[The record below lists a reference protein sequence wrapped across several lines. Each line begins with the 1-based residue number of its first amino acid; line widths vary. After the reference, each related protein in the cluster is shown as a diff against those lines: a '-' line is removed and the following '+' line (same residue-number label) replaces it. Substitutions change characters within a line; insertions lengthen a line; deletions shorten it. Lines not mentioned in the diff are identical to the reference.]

1 MAVVFVA
8 MTACIW
14 CIQEYRFYNME
25 SNWLFLYD
33 WSDIW
38 AKLTRVGG
46 LSLLV
51 ASFMMQ
57 FMRLA
62 LVGPVLAAAVYML
75 STYMLYK
82 VFSRKCSGPATSGLA
97 LMPAA
102 FLFLCLENDYY
113 EFYGH
118 VAFLLTVTAL
128 WVYTS
133 IKKDRTR
140 FVVGLIM
147 VLVLYFIAGSVTV
160 VFSVTACVI
169 ELTERRLKGLPALSY
184 LLMNF
189 LAAYVC
195 LRTGWTSS
203 WETSLTPFMYYSRP
217 STYFFPIYA
226 WTLVPLLYLVS
237 WILSGLRWKLKW
249 GVIFAVAGLV
259 FAFFLAGNFYGKV
272 HSRSSYRLIQEQYLA
287 DNGDWEEIIK
297 TADRRQPTFLVSY
310 LNLALAQKDMLV
322 KNFAYYNPQDL
333 SVVMLPTP
341 NLKSGL
347 SMQSNIY
354 MSWGYVASARKAA
367 FDGNLVT
374 PGSMHPRLLQILV
387 QSNLVLGADEVA
399 EKYIMLLEKTLFYR
413 GWATSMRQFL
423 NNPDAVRNDPYL
435 GDLCASLPLKDEY
448 ARYDGLS
455 GDMRDILEANPS
467 QRILAQFYELYKILE
482 MEGNR

>member
-1 MAVVFVA
+1 MVAVFIA
-8 MTACIW
+8 MTAGIW
-14 CIQEYRFYNME
+14 YTQEYRFYNME

-38 AKLTRVGG
+38 AKFSRVGG
-46 LSLLV
+46 LSLLT

-62 LVGPVLAAAVYML
+62 FVGPILAAVVYML
-75 STYMLYK
+75 SALMLYK
-82 VFSRKCSGPATSGLA
+82 VFSRKCYGPVTSALA
-97 LMPAA
+97 LVPAV

-118 VAFLLTVTAL
+118 IAFLLAVAAL
-128 WVYTS
+128 WGYVS
-133 IKKDRTR
+133 IKKDRLR
-140 FVVGLIM
+140 FLAGLVM
-147 VLVLYFIAGSVTV
+147 VPVLYFMAGSVAV
-160 VFSVTACVI
+160 VFSVTACLI
-169 ELTERRLKGLPALSY
+169 ELVERKSKGLPAFAYIAL
-184 LLMNF
+184 NF
-189 LAAYVC
+189 LTAYIC

-217 STYFFPIYA
+217 STYFFPMYA
-226 WTLVPLLYLVS
+226 WALVPSMY
-237 WILSGLRWKLKW
+237 ILSWLISRLGLTQKW
-249 GVIFAVAGLV
+249 GVILAVAGFV

-272 HSRSSYRLIQEQYLA
+272 HSRSAYRLIQEQCMA
-287 DNGDWEEIIK
+287 DDGEWEEIIK

-310 LNLALAQKDMLV
+310 LNLALAQKNMLV

-333 SVVMLPTP
+333 SVVMFPTP

-354 MSWGYVASARKAA
+354 ISWGYVASARKAA

-374 PGSMHPRLLQILV
+374 PGSTHPRLLQILV
-387 QSNLVLGADEVA
+387 QSNLVLGADDVA

-413 GWATSMRQFL
+413 DWATSMRQFL
-423 NNPDAVRNDPYL
+423 NNPDAVRKDPYL

-467 QRILAQFYELYKILE
+467 QRILAQFYELYKKLE
-482 MEGNR
+482 MGGMQ